1 MAKSDGEREGTAA
14 DGSGMLTL
22 AEREQ
27 KRQKMLDSGFTEAE
41 IMAMEFSQ
49 EHGMYQNRLTNAD
62 VRGDKSKKEKKKKKK
77 KSKKKKTGSSKEEVI
92 NLESDNDEGS
102 KKKKKK
108 KKKHHHHHHHHKDDE
123 EASVS
128 TSGLLQCDPEDD
140 DESRPADPF
149 NPLNEAYDVGKYEEL
164 QHRHKRRRMRGRRWE
179 HDWYRQRSP
188 SPIRERT
195 DGPMWDTRAG
205 SWRSR
210 AGGVCL
216 APTEEDQEEEPARYK
231 IPLRVQLYER
241 EKERWEEDQALW
253 QQDGLDSGSAM
264 PPRPTEE
271 EDDGPRPRRGSPVYV
286 LDEPL

>member
-1 MAKSDGEREGTAA
+1 MAKSDGNREDTAA

-62 VRGDKSKKEKKKKKK
+62 IRGDKSKKEKKKKKK
-77 KSKKKKTGSSKEEVI
+77 SKKKKTGSLKEEVI

-123 EASVS
+123 ESVS

-140 DESRPADPF
+140 D
-149 NPLNEAYDVGKYEEL
+149 
-164 QHRHKRRRMRGRRWE
+164 
-179 HDWYRQRSP
+179 
-188 SPIRERT
+188 
-195 DGPMWDTRAG
+195 
-205 SWRSR
+205 
-210 AGGVCL
+210 
-216 APTEEDQEEEPARYK
+216 
-231 IPLRVQLYER
+231 
-241 EKERWEEDQALW
+241 
-253 QQDGLDSGSAM
+253 
-264 PPRPTEE
+264 
-271 EDDGPRPRRGSPVYV
+271 
-286 LDEPL
+286 

>member
-1 MAKSDGEREGTAA
+1 
-14 DGSGMLTL
+14 
-22 AEREQ
+22 
-27 KRQKMLDSGFTEAE
+27 
-41 IMAMEFSQ
+41 
-49 EHGMYQNRLTNAD
+49 MYQNRLTNAD

-77 KSKKKKTGSSKEEVI
+77 SKKKKTESSKEEVI
-92 NLESDNDEGS
+92 NLDSDNEDEEGS
-102 KKKKKK
+102 KEKKKKK

-241 EKERWEEDQALW
+241 EKERWEEEQALW

-264 PPRPTEE
+264 PPRPIEE

>member
-1 MAKSDGEREGTAA
+1 MPKSDGNREDTAA

-49 EHGMYQNRLTNAD
+49 EHGPLLRRQSSPECNALAITSIE
-62 VRGDKSKKEKKKKKK
+62 KSG
-77 KSKKKKTGSSKEEVI
+77 T
-92 NLESDNDEGS
+92 
-102 KKKKKK
+102 
-108 KKKHHHHHHHHKDDE
+108 DD
-123 EASVS
+123 S
-128 TSGLLQCDPEDD
+128 SGLPLNAACICLFAELDCTLTDKCDPEDD

-164 QHRHKRRRMRGRRWE
+164 QHRHKRRRTRGRRWE

-216 APTEEDQEEEPARYK
+216 APTEEDQDEEPARYK

-241 EKERWEEDQALW
+241 EKERWEEEQALW
-253 QQDGLDSGSAM
+253 QQDGLESGSAM
-264 PPRPTEE
+264 PPRPIEE